1 MNIDI
6 IFLQESFIT
15 ENEFSLLDYIDENY
29 QSISVPATSSQRS
42 IETITERPMGGLF
55 CFYNKTLNNIKIELI
70 SNNNDFMIVKFT
82 TNTQEIIL
90 VNAYIRS
97 DLGTADSLAS
107 YL

>member
-1 MNIDI
+1 MIIDI

-15 ENEFSLLDYIDENY
+15 ENEFSLTDYINENY
-29 QSISVPATSSQRS
+29 HSISVPATYSQRS
-42 IETITERPMGGLF
+42 IETITGRPMNLV
-55 CFYNKTLNNIKIELI
+55 CLYNKTLNNTKIELI
-70 SNNNDFMIVKFT
+70 SNNNYFVIVKFT
-82 TNTQEIIL
+82 TDMQEIIL